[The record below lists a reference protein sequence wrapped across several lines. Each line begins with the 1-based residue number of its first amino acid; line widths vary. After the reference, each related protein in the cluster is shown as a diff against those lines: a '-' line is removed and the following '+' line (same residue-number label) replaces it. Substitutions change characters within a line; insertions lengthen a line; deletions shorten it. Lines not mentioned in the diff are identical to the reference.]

1 MDRFGNDF
9 NASRPT
15 EGDFVR
21 HATKAQ
27 MATELREIKRRLKV
41 FFGGGTSNS
50 LSYNASSNTIYIPIL
65 H

>member
-1 MDRFGNDF
+1 MDRFGSDF

-15 EGDFVR
+15 EGDYVR
-21 HATKAQ
+21 HATKPQ
-27 MATELREIKRRLKV
+27 LATELREMKRRIKV

-50 LSYNASSNTIYIPIL
+50 LNYSLTSNTIYIPIL